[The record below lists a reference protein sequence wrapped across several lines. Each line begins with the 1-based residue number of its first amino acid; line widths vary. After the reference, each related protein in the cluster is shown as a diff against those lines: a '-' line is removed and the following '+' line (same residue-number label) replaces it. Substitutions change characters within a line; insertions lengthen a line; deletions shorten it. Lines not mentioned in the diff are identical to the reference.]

1 MATQTVLKPAYVLH
15 TRPYRETSGLIELLT
30 AEEGR
35 LCGIAK
41 GWRRRNSPLQGLQP
55 FTPLLISYVGN
66 RSNLITLQQ
75 AELSDP
81 IFKTA
86 LKGRALLAGFYL
98 NEILMRLLPRAD
110 PYPELFKNYQQTL
123 QGLQNDETKMEPLLR
138 CFEKNVLKQLG
149 YGLELARELQTG
161 IPVEPDRYYSFD
173 LEHGVIAAAEHHPH
187 SPVFKGSSVLALHHE
202 IWENDPTA
210 IQDAKRL
217 MRRAFAPLLG
227 DKPLKSRELFV

>member
-1 MATQTVLKPAYVLH
+1 MTTQTTLQPAYVLH

-30 AEEGR
+30 FEEGR
-35 LCGIAK
+35 LCALAK
-41 GWRRRNSPLQGLQP
+41 GLRRRNSPLQGLQP
-55 FTPLLISYVGN
+55 FTPLLVSYVGN
-66 RSNLITLQQ
+66 RSNLVTLQQ
-75 AELSDP
+75 SEISDP
-81 IFKTA
+81 IFNTP

-110 PYPELFKNYQQTL
+110 PYPELFKTYQQTL
-123 QGLQNDETKMEPLLR
+123 QGLQSDETKMEPLLR
-138 CFEKNVLKQLG
+138 GFEKNVLKQLG
-149 YGLELARELQTG
+149 YGLELARELSTG

-173 LEHGVIAAAEHHPH
+173 LEHGVVAVADYHPH
-187 SPVFKGSSVLALHHE
+187 APVFKGSSVLALHHE
-202 IWENDPTA
+202 IWENDPAA